1 MSSPACSVT
10 GSATVLDQSD
20 DVESTLSALY
30 EERPLLDSTD
40 ETWAPPKG
48 FLWVQIAIMSNVFL
62 SGFDGT
68 ITASTYAVISS
79 EFNAA
84 NTASWLTTS
93 YLITSTAFQPLYG
106 RFSDIFGRRVS
117 FFTATITFII
127 GCLGCGI
134 ADDIVLLNMMRAL
147 TGIGG
152 GGLMTMATIVNSDL
166 IPFKRRGMYQ
176 ALQNGMHG
184 FGSICGASFGG
195 SIVDTVGWRWCF
207 LVQVPIGLFALI
219 TGHLV
224 LHLPRHHQTF
234 GQGRGF
240 RAILRYV
247 DLSGALLLIL
257 GLSSQLIG
265 LSLGGNELPWS
276 SIWVILSLMAS
287 LFLLGLFMLVE
298 EKTPA
303 VPLIPSRMLRG
314 VMPVST
320 QIANVCVGMAA
331 YARQFLFTLPL
342 LFQVVLLDTPTKAG
356 ARLAIPS
363 LAAPIGS
370 LIAGVVMSRWG
381 RLAYLVRAGCLLM
394 CIGNLLVMSI
404 KFHDAGWKY
413 LTYVI
418 PASLGQGI
426 VYPGIL
432 FTFLAAF
439 DHTDHAVSASTV
451 YLIRSLGTVW
461 GVAITS
467 AIIQNTLRSGLSKA
481 LSGIPDKWK
490 VTSLKWSISIIEQIR
505 HSVSA
510 IQDLPPDIQMAAR
523 LVYHRGIR
531 LSFAAAAGFAFLA
544 TIAALFS
551 RESKRTASCSKPHDN
566 GPLEIELATGQ
577 VIMGLPDMPM
587 KRKFSILSII
597 AVGYNISNSWVAIA
611 ASFAIAVQSGG
622 AVSLLYGIVAVTIAM
637 LCTGVTL
644 AELASV
650 YPTAGGQ
657 YHFTS
662 ILASERWSR
671 HLSYFSGLAAVF
683 SWITLAASIAVAS
696 TQALMAVVI
705 RWQPEYVPQ
714 AWHYFLV
721 YQLFNIAMVVHNIFL
736 TNRTLWVYNVGFLL
750 SLGTFLTITV
760 TCPARS
766 HTTVDSFAI
775 WTQFIN
781 GSGGW
786 PNGISFLTGLSTPQ
800 FMLSGLDATLH
811 LAEECLEPERIVPKA
826 VLVTVVVGF
835 LTAFP
840 FSIAIIYSYRD
851 VESSLSSPTGFPI
864 YFIWEKATRS
874 PTAATVFMAALVVIS
889 SIALNAVHQT
899 ASRLTWSFARDNA
912 LFFSRRLA
920 SVHPSLNVPVYAL
933 LLNGLLVLL
942 VGIIYV
948 CSTTAFNAF
957 IGTTVIVAQISFAV
971 PAALLIYRR
980 RSHEYLPPSR
990 PFKVMHVVGYV
1001 CNVMTVVWAVVITI
1015 FFTFPTTFPVTGG
1028 NMNYASVVL
1037 VALLL
1042 LGVANWFVY
1051 ARRHYHGPRLEM

>member
-303 VPLIPSRMLRG
+303 VPLISSRMLRG

-490 VTSLKWSISIIEQIR
+490 IIEQIR

-523 LVYHRGIR
+523 LVYYRGIR

-551 RESKRTASCSKPHDN
+551 RGK
-566 GPLEIELATGQ
+566 
-577 VIMGLPDMPM
+577 GLH
-587 KRKFSILSII
+587 R
-597 AVGYNISNSWVAIA
+597 
-611 ASFAIAVQSGG
+611 
-622 AVSLLYGIVAVTIAM
+622 
-637 LCTGVTL
+637 
-644 AELASV
+644 
-650 YPTAGGQ
+650 
-657 YHFTS
+657 
-662 ILASERWSR
+662 
-671 HLSYFSGLAAVF
+671 
-683 SWITLAASIAVAS
+683 
-696 TQALMAVVI
+696 
-705 RWQPEYVPQ
+705 
-714 AWHYFLV
+714 
-721 YQLFNIAMVVHNIFL
+721 
-736 TNRTLWVYNVGFLL
+736 
-750 SLGTFLTITV
+750 
-760 TCPARS
+760 
-766 HTTVDSFAI
+766 
-775 WTQFIN
+775 
-781 GSGGW
+781 GS
-786 PNGISFLTGLSTPQ
+786 S
-800 FMLSGLDATLH
+800 A
-811 LAEECLEPERIVPKA
+811 
-826 VLVTVVVGF
+826 
-835 LTAFP
+835 
-840 FSIAIIYSYRD
+840 
-851 VESSLSSPTGFPI
+851 
-864 YFIWEKATRS
+864 
-874 PTAATVFMAALVVIS
+874 
-889 SIALNAVHQT
+889 
-899 ASRLTWSFARDNA
+899 
-912 LFFSRRLA
+912 
-920 SVHPSLNVPVYAL
+920 
-933 LLNGLLVLL
+933 
-942 VGIIYV
+942 
-948 CSTTAFNAF
+948 
-957 IGTTVIVAQISFAV
+957 
-971 PAALLIYRR
+971 
-980 RSHEYLPPSR
+980 
-990 PFKVMHVVGYV
+990 
-1001 CNVMTVVWAVVITI
+1001 
-1015 FFTFPTTFPVTGG
+1015 
-1028 NMNYASVVL
+1028 
-1037 VALLL
+1037 
-1042 LGVANWFVY
+1042 
-1051 ARRHYHGPRLEM
+1051 

>member
-152 GGLMTMATIVNSDL
+152 GGLMTMATIVKSDL

-490 VTSLKWSISIIEQIR
+490 IIEQIR

-523 LVYHRGIR
+523 LVYYRGIR

-551 RESKRTASCSKPHDN
+551 RGK
-566 GPLEIELATGQ
+566 
-577 VIMGLPDMPM
+577 GLH
-587 KRKFSILSII
+587 R
-597 AVGYNISNSWVAIA
+597 
-611 ASFAIAVQSGG
+611 
-622 AVSLLYGIVAVTIAM
+622 
-637 LCTGVTL
+637 
-644 AELASV
+644 
-650 YPTAGGQ
+650 
-657 YHFTS
+657 
-662 ILASERWSR
+662 
-671 HLSYFSGLAAVF
+671 
-683 SWITLAASIAVAS
+683 
-696 TQALMAVVI
+696 
-705 RWQPEYVPQ
+705 
-714 AWHYFLV
+714 
-721 YQLFNIAMVVHNIFL
+721 
-736 TNRTLWVYNVGFLL
+736 
-750 SLGTFLTITV
+750 
-760 TCPARS
+760 
-766 HTTVDSFAI
+766 
-775 WTQFIN
+775 
-781 GSGGW
+781 GS
-786 PNGISFLTGLSTPQ
+786 S
-800 FMLSGLDATLH
+800 A
-811 LAEECLEPERIVPKA
+811 
-826 VLVTVVVGF
+826 
-835 LTAFP
+835 
-840 FSIAIIYSYRD
+840 
-851 VESSLSSPTGFPI
+851 
-864 YFIWEKATRS
+864 
-874 PTAATVFMAALVVIS
+874 
-889 SIALNAVHQT
+889 
-899 ASRLTWSFARDNA
+899 
-912 LFFSRRLA
+912 
-920 SVHPSLNVPVYAL
+920 
-933 LLNGLLVLL
+933 
-942 VGIIYV
+942 
-948 CSTTAFNAF
+948 
-957 IGTTVIVAQISFAV
+957 
-971 PAALLIYRR
+971 
-980 RSHEYLPPSR
+980 
-990 PFKVMHVVGYV
+990 
-1001 CNVMTVVWAVVITI
+1001 
-1015 FFTFPTTFPVTGG
+1015 
-1028 NMNYASVVL
+1028 
-1037 VALLL
+1037 
-1042 LGVANWFVY
+1042 
-1051 ARRHYHGPRLEM
+1051 

>member
-331 YARQFLFTLPL
+331 YAFLFTLPL

-523 LVYHRGIR
+523 LVYYRGIR

-551 RESKRTASCSKPHDN
+551 RGK
-566 GPLEIELATGQ
+566 
-577 VIMGLPDMPM
+577 GLH
-587 KRKFSILSII
+587 R
-597 AVGYNISNSWVAIA
+597 
-611 ASFAIAVQSGG
+611 
-622 AVSLLYGIVAVTIAM
+622 
-637 LCTGVTL
+637 
-644 AELASV
+644 
-650 YPTAGGQ
+650 
-657 YHFTS
+657 
-662 ILASERWSR
+662 
-671 HLSYFSGLAAVF
+671 
-683 SWITLAASIAVAS
+683 
-696 TQALMAVVI
+696 
-705 RWQPEYVPQ
+705 
-714 AWHYFLV
+714 
-721 YQLFNIAMVVHNIFL
+721 
-736 TNRTLWVYNVGFLL
+736 
-750 SLGTFLTITV
+750 
-760 TCPARS
+760 
-766 HTTVDSFAI
+766 
-775 WTQFIN
+775 
-781 GSGGW
+781 GS
-786 PNGISFLTGLSTPQ
+786 S
-800 FMLSGLDATLH
+800 A
-811 LAEECLEPERIVPKA
+811 
-826 VLVTVVVGF
+826 
-835 LTAFP
+835 
-840 FSIAIIYSYRD
+840 
-851 VESSLSSPTGFPI
+851 
-864 YFIWEKATRS
+864 
-874 PTAATVFMAALVVIS
+874 
-889 SIALNAVHQT
+889 
-899 ASRLTWSFARDNA
+899 
-912 LFFSRRLA
+912 
-920 SVHPSLNVPVYAL
+920 
-933 LLNGLLVLL
+933 
-942 VGIIYV
+942 
-948 CSTTAFNAF
+948 
-957 IGTTVIVAQISFAV
+957 
-971 PAALLIYRR
+971 
-980 RSHEYLPPSR
+980 
-990 PFKVMHVVGYV
+990 
-1001 CNVMTVVWAVVITI
+1001 
-1015 FFTFPTTFPVTGG
+1015 
-1028 NMNYASVVL
+1028 
-1037 VALLL
+1037 
-1042 LGVANWFVY
+1042 
-1051 ARRHYHGPRLEM
+1051 

>member
-134 ADDIVLLNMMRAL
+134 ADDIFLLNMMRAL

-240 RAILRYV
+240 QAILRYV

-490 VTSLKWSISIIEQIR
+490 IIEQIR

-523 LVYHRGIR
+523 LVYYRGIR

-551 RESKRTASCSKPHDN
+551 RGK
-566 GPLEIELATGQ
+566 
-577 VIMGLPDMPM
+577 GLH
-587 KRKFSILSII
+587 R
-597 AVGYNISNSWVAIA
+597 
-611 ASFAIAVQSGG
+611 
-622 AVSLLYGIVAVTIAM
+622 
-637 LCTGVTL
+637 
-644 AELASV
+644 
-650 YPTAGGQ
+650 
-657 YHFTS
+657 
-662 ILASERWSR
+662 
-671 HLSYFSGLAAVF
+671 
-683 SWITLAASIAVAS
+683 
-696 TQALMAVVI
+696 
-705 RWQPEYVPQ
+705 
-714 AWHYFLV
+714 
-721 YQLFNIAMVVHNIFL
+721 
-736 TNRTLWVYNVGFLL
+736 
-750 SLGTFLTITV
+750 
-760 TCPARS
+760 
-766 HTTVDSFAI
+766 
-775 WTQFIN
+775 
-781 GSGGW
+781 GS
-786 PNGISFLTGLSTPQ
+786 S
-800 FMLSGLDATLH
+800 A
-811 LAEECLEPERIVPKA
+811 
-826 VLVTVVVGF
+826 
-835 LTAFP
+835 
-840 FSIAIIYSYRD
+840 
-851 VESSLSSPTGFPI
+851 
-864 YFIWEKATRS
+864 
-874 PTAATVFMAALVVIS
+874 
-889 SIALNAVHQT
+889 
-899 ASRLTWSFARDNA
+899 
-912 LFFSRRLA
+912 
-920 SVHPSLNVPVYAL
+920 
-933 LLNGLLVLL
+933 
-942 VGIIYV
+942 
-948 CSTTAFNAF
+948 
-957 IGTTVIVAQISFAV
+957 
-971 PAALLIYRR
+971 
-980 RSHEYLPPSR
+980 
-990 PFKVMHVVGYV
+990 
-1001 CNVMTVVWAVVITI
+1001 
-1015 FFTFPTTFPVTGG
+1015 
-1028 NMNYASVVL
+1028 
-1037 VALLL
+1037 
-1042 LGVANWFVY
+1042 
-1051 ARRHYHGPRLEM
+1051 